1 MICHST
7 ESIGE
12 QGQVRTTDDRIC
24 VIREQL
30 LATVHDQCRIP
41 IIQSLYCLNT

>member
-7 ESIGE
+7 ERIGE
-12 QGQVRTTDDRIC
+12 QGQVRTADDRVGI
-24 VIREQL
+24 VGEQL
-30 LATVHDQCRIP
+30 LTTVHDQCRIP